1 MEGKR
6 GSSPQHLETSALT
19 SLASL
24 WVLAK
29 PPSSPAHSGSGME
42 RRGRP
47 APLFTLIRR
56 RQEGEGAIFSFRTP
70 RWGAQVQSGRGA
82 GCTWAA
88 NPGSHPD
95 WRRNTIAPLLCWE
108 QRQPPPP
115 PQHSGPEQRGPDPAS
130 ITQGCLLRGWD
141 PQPHHQELWS
151 PSAWGEVQK
160 AVSWQRASSEFERG
174 EPPGRACTWA
184 SLDQPASES
193 QLHHGLAGSPSPA

>member
-95 WRRNTIAPLLCWE
+95 WRRNTIDPSLSPWWMHHNRTGQLWRPVCALPAHRLHIALL
-108 QRQPPPP
+108 
-115 PQHSGPEQRGPDPAS
+115 RGTS
-130 ITQGCLLRGWD
+130 LCLLRLSYLLYSG
-141 PQPHHQELWS
+141 LR
-151 PSAWGEVQK
+151 
-160 AVSWQRASSEFERG
+160 QRCSREI
-174 EPPGRACTWA
+174 C
-184 SLDQPASES
+184 
-193 QLHHGLAGSPSPA
+193 

>member
-115 PQHSGPEQRGPDPAS
+115 PQHRGPEQRGPDPAS

-141 PQPHHQELWS
+141 RSGLYPAHWS
-151 PSAWGEVQK
+151 ACRCVHGGPRATCSTVASS
-160 AVSWQRASSEFERG
+160 AVSHLMQ
-174 EPPGRACTWA
+174 
-184 SLDQPASES
+184 
-193 QLHHGLAGSPSPA
+193 SPAQGSCGCDHQPYSRSCHHWLSDS